1 MPSIG
6 RILAVLAPP
15 RDTVRRMILA
25 VSVVPFVLCGAGAL
39 VIGAA
44 WALDR
49 SRRDPRPPERRRH
62 PRSESADPVLVR
74 RDRRVDA
81 TFAIDVSLGGILLA
95 GPDDL
100 AAGDKVVIVVNDRER
115 PATVL
120 RVTPQGYRA
129 LVFD

>member
-1 MPSIG
+1 V
-6 RILAVLAPP
+6 ILAA
-15 RDTVRRMILA
+15 
-25 VSVVPFVLCGAGAL
+25 SVVPFVLCGAGAL

-44 WALDR
+44 WAVDH
-49 SRRDPRPPERRRH
+49 SRRGPRPPERRRH
-62 PRSESADPVLVR
+62 PRSESAEPVIVR

-81 TFAIDVSLGGILLA
+81 TFAIDLSLGGILIA
-95 GPDDL
+95 GPEDL
-100 AAGDKVVIVVNDRER
+100 DKGDKVVIVVNGEER

>member
-1 MPSIG
+1 V
-6 RILAVLAPP
+6 ILAA
-15 RDTVRRMILA
+15 
-25 VSVVPFVLCGAGAL
+25 SVVPFVLCGAGAL
-39 VIGAA
+39 VIGVA
-44 WALDR
+44 WAVDR

-62 PRSESADPVLVR
+62 PRNESAEPVLVR
-74 RDRRVDA
+74 RDRRIDA
-81 TFAIDVSLGGILLA
+81 TFAIDLSLGGILIA

-100 AAGDKVVIVVNDRER
+100 AKGDKVVIVVNDEER

>member
-1 MPSIG
+1 
-6 RILAVLAPP
+6 VLVA
-15 RDTVRRMILA
+15 A
-25 VSVVPFVLCGAGAL
+25 SVIPWLLCGAGAL

-44 WALDR
+44 WAVDR

-62 PRSESADPVLVR
+62 PRAESAEPVIVR

-81 TFAIDVSLGGILLA
+81 TFAIDISLGGILIA

-100 AAGDKVVIVVNDRER
+100 EPGDNVVIVVADRER

-129 LVFD
+129 LVFDG

>member
-1 MPSIG
+1 VIS
-6 RILAVLAPP
+6 
-15 RDTVRRMILA
+15 A

-39 VIGAA
+39 VIAAA

-49 SRRDPRPPERRRH
+49 SKRDPQMPERRRH
-62 PRSESADPVLVR
+62 ARNESADPVIVR

-81 TFAIDVSLGGILLA
+81 TFAIDVSLGGILIA

-100 AAGDKVVIVVNDRER
+100 ARGDKVVIVLDGNER

>member
-1 MPSIG
+1 
-6 RILAVLAPP
+6 VLVA
-15 RDTVRRMILA
+15 A
-25 VSVVPFVLCGAGAL
+25 SVIPWLLCGAGAL
-39 VIGAA
+39 VIVAA
-44 WALDR
+44 WAVDR

-62 PRSESADPVLVR
+62 PRAESAEPVIVR

-81 TFAIDVSLGGILLA
+81 TFAIDVSLGGILIA

-100 AAGDKVVIVVNDRER
+100 ERGDKVVIVVAERER

-129 LVFD
+129 LVFDG